1 MTFAHYIL
9 TTTSLTMFGEKS
21 TAHIKIV
28 SEREALE
35 RIGPETQIVAT
46 RESHEN
52 MAKGLFGDRRVVR
65 QADLGPERSAICL
78 IYRGP
83 PVPDNGTVPK
93 GAKIVYYLVEVEEY
107 YEDEG

>member
-1 MTFAHYIL
+1 M
-9 TTTSLTMFGEKS
+9 TMFGGEA

-65 QADLGPERSAICL
+65 QADLGPEKSAICL

-83 PVPDNGTVPK
+83 PVPDNGVVPK
-93 GAKIVYYLVEVEEY
+93 GATIKYYLIEVEEY
-107 YEDEG
+107 YEDEGD

>member
-1 MTFAHYIL
+1 MSPVHYIL
-9 TTTSLTMFGEKS
+9 TTTSMTMFGERA

-35 RIGPETQIVAT
+35 RIGSETQIVAT

-65 QADLGPERSAICL
+65 QADMGPEKSAICL

-83 PVPDNGTVPK
+83 PVPDSGVVPK
-93 GAKIVYYLVEVEEY
+93 GATMVYYLIEVEEY
-107 YEDEG
+107 YEEES